1 MKTLADAL
9 LLAVNTHR
17 GQRDKYDHPYI
28 LHPLRVMARVE
39 TETEKMVAIL
49 HDVIEDSE
57 MRVTDLTE
65 AGYPPIVVTAVDHLT
80 KRAGE
85 NYEHY
90 IQRVRP
96 HPLAR
101 RIKMA
106 DLLDN
111 MDIRRMPATTWSPKE
126 IARLQRYR
134 RAWETLTAPKE
145 TDETL

>member
-9 LLAVNTHR
+9 LLAVDTHQ
-17 GQRDKYDHPYI
+17 GQCDKYDHPYI
-28 LHPLRVMARVE
+28 LHPLRVMAQVE

-57 MRVTDLTE
+57 MSVGDLAK
-65 AGYPPIVVTAVDHLT
+65 AGYPPTVVTAVDHLT

-85 NYEHY
+85 TYEQY
-90 IQRVRP
+90 IQRVRL

-101 RIKMA
+101 RVKMA

-111 MDIRRMPATTWSPKE
+111 MDIRRMPATPWSQKE

-134 RAWETLTAPKE
+134 RAWEALTSPNE